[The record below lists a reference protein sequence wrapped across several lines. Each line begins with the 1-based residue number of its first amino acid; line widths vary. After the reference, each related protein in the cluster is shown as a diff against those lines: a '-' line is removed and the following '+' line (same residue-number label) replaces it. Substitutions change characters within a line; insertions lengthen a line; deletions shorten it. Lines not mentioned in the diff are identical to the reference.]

1 MSRLKQPPNDLPA
14 APQGERASNLL
25 GRYYTLPSPPQET
38 RELKTVNSGTIQGKI
53 TEIQSKEEKKKK
65 QKEEQR
71 KSSPRTYNL
80 KAAVACSRLP
90 RETQQCQK
98 DRRKNVKFSKLPPHC
113 DPKQEM
119 ITRRICKL
127 QIELDFSGTVYDER
141 LLVVS
146 FARERAALSTASFA
160 KTPT

>member
-25 GRYYTLPSPPQET
+25 GRYYTLPSPPQEA

-53 TEIQSKEEKKKK
+53 TEIQSKEEKKK

-98 DRRKNVKFSKLPPHC
+98 NRRKNVKFSKLPPHC

-146 FARERAALSTASFA
+146 FARERAA
-160 KTPT
+160 